1 MSTPGPREQIRIS
14 SAATDTPKPAIAQA
28 VIARRWRFPVAG
40 LTFAGGVLALECAIL
55 PLVMPR
61 LMHSLFMDQF
71 WNTSFNVPKGQFL
84 GSFVSIML
92 WDEDNGFILS
102 YFIGIALA
110 LMLFTVLANLLD
122 FCGIMIFR
130 ENE

>member
-1 MSTPGPREQIRIS
+1 
-14 SAATDTPKPAIAQA
+14 
-28 VIARRWRFPVAG
+28 RFPVAG
-40 LTFAGGVLALECAIL
+40 LTFSGGVLALACAIL

-84 GSFVSIML
+84 GSFLSIMI
-92 WDEDNGFILS
+92 WDEANGFILS
-102 YFIGIALA
+102 YLIGIALA

-122 FCGIMIFR
+122 FSGIMIFR